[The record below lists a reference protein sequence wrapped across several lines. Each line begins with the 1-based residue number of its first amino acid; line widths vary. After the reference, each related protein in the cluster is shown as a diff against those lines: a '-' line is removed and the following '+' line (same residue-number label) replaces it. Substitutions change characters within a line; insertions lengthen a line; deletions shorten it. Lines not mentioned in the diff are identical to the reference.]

1 MFNKISIKSKPLFC
15 EEYWAR
21 QSVKNLFKTKK
32 LNHISHLFD
41 LDEVNHFLL
50 GCSEAGFY
58 ANMQQVDD
66 DISLNI
72 REVIL
77 NSDKEFKI
85 LKPIGEKLTLWR
97 GINGD
102 NFPKRFQQSYDTK
115 VGDTIYMQGYAYA
128 SISKSYAEGFAK
140 DSSGKSILY
149 EIEVPKEAKLSKT
162 IHYNFPRYS
171 MFECTGIEM
180 QEQYKLIKLKYLP
193 KDESLLSYFTKKIFA
208 CFNK

>member
-21 QSVKNLFKTKK
+21 QSAKNLFKTKK
-32 LNHISHLFD
+32 LNHLSHLFD
-41 LDEVNHFLL
+41 LDEANYFLL

-58 ANMQQVDD
+58 TNTQQVDN

-85 LKPIGEKLTLWR
+85 LKPIGEKITLWR

-128 SISKSYAEGFAK
+128 SISKSYAECFAK
-140 DSSGKSILY
+140 DNSGKSILY
-149 EIEVPKEAKLSKT
+149 EIEVPKEARLSRK
-162 IHYNFPRYS
+162 IHYCFPRYS
-171 MFECTGIEM
+171 KFECTEIEE

-193 KDESLLSYFTKKIFA
+193 KNESLLNYFIKKIFT
-208 CFNK
+208 CFNG